1 MALFCKSTRGRS
13 AWSKMHRIKKLTPLS
28 ITNFLRP
35 LTLLYQKLSFVN
47 EKTEKNEL
55 FHFSQEIY
63 VINSCP
69 KRENVPKWVLFNN
82 NPKNENKV
90 RYRLALGNFWPKNAH
105 GVLLN
110 FFVETCLIWDDL
122 VNIFE
127 NWLIGCFFS
136 SIFVKWL
143 KYYSRFENWWKTWIS
158 EIHYLLAWLEEGVIN
173 FKNVK

>member
-1 MALFCKSTRGRS
+1 MFPSKLSFLATRGRR
-13 AWSKMHRIKKLTPLS
+13 AWSKMHRIKKPTSLS

-35 LTLLYQKLSFVN
+35 STLFYQKISFVI

-63 VINSCP
+63 VISSCP
-69 KRENVPKWVLFNN
+69 KRENVPKWALVNN
-82 NPKNENKV
+82 NMKNENRV
-90 RYRLALGNFWPKNAH
+90 NYRFVLGNFWPKKVH
-105 GVLLN
+105 GVLLII
-110 FFVETCLIWDDL
+110 FTQTCLIWNDL

-143 KYYSRFENWWKTWIS
+143 KY
-158 EIHYLLAWLEEGVIN
+158 
-173 FKNVK
+173 